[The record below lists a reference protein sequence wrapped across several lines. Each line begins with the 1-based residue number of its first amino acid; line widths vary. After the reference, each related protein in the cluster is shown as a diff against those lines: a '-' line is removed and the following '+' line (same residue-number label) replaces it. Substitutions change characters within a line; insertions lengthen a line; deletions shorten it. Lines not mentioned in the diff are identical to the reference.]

1 MLRTAL
7 LALALVAASPVLA
20 IDLPLLTFPQGPATT
35 ITGGTTTS
43 TQNGK

>member
-7 LALALVAASPVLA
+7 LALTLVAASPVLA
-20 IDLPLLTFPQGPATT
+20 MDMPLLTFPQAPATT
-35 ITGGTTTS
+35 NGTTTS

>member
-7 LALALVAASPVLA
+7 LALTLVAASPVLA
-20 IDLPLLTFPQGPATT
+20 MDMPLLTFPQGTATT
-35 ITGGTTTS
+35 SGTTTS